1 MFSPEHIPFGSLIF
15 PPPFFCSFNV
25 LYMPV
30 SPFINFLLLVAVFHL
45 VGTRISLISPF
56 PTSIEAINAVTDGCS
71 VRTGFRCSI
80 T

>member
-15 PPPFFCSFNV
+15 FPFLFFAC
-25 LYMPV
+25 LMYTPV

-45 VGTRISLISPF
+45 IGTRITLISPF
-56 PTSIEAINAVTDGCS
+56 LTSIEAINAVTDGCS
-71 VRTGFRCSI
+71 VRTGFRCNV